1 MIARQ
6 PLPALVAGDAQ
17 GEAVLGAE
25 LLELGHDAGG
35 EDGDADGEFYEGN
48 SMTLADILLQAGHP
62 GTTEEQLLEE
72 DELQGD
78 MSDWE

>member
-1 MIARQ
+1 MPR
-6 PLPALVAGDAQ
+6 LPSLRLSDA
-17 GEAVLGAE
+17 
-25 LLELGHDAGG
+25 LELDEKEEVHATTRDNERYGG
-35 EDGDADGEFYEGN
+35 GDGDADGEFYEGN

-62 GTTEEQLLEE
+62 GTAEEQLLEE